1 MGTGVKF
8 AESPTDSQLN
18 AAHLKAFRNAP
29 DDETTENGT
38 DTYLYGTIE
47 GEKTDA
53 GIIYWTGVTGS
64 RKVILRKVGTTYT
77 SMSGKT
83 FKVFKGTSTL
93 PYVVKQ
99 GTKRTQLGDGGTST
113 DTTVTVDPMTSQSS
127 GVIWIGNLPY
137 GWYIIEETNPHK
149 YFYLVVT
156 ANGTFGTPQKV
167 TENDVVKEGGYD
179 SLTNAQAAA
188 KALYDA
194 KK

>member
-1 MGTGVKF
+1 
-8 AESPTDSQLN
+8 
-18 AAHLKAFRNAP
+18 
-29 DDETTENGT
+29 
-38 DTYLYGTIE
+38 
-47 GEKTDA
+47 
-53 GIIYWTGVTGS
+53 
-64 RKVILRKVGTTYT
+64 
-77 SMSGKT
+77 MSGKE
-83 FKVFKGTSTL
+83 FKVFKGTGTS

-99 GTKRTQLGDGGTST
+99 GTKRTQLGLGGTST

-137 GWYIIEETNPHK
+137 GWYIIEEKDPHK

-167 TENDVVKEGGYD
+167 TENDTVKEGGYD
-179 SLTNAQAAA
+179 SLANAQAAA